1 MAARNLVLSRS
12 MNLKHLLAIAVAV
25 CVLVP
30 RAVCTRDRLV
40 PLVIW
45 HGMGEANKN
54 HITVFTMNVQIIY
67 VSC

>member
-45 HGMGEANKN
+45 HGMGEGD
-54 HITVFTMNVQIIY
+54 ILVFTMSVQVIY
-67 VSC
+67 V